1 MKTPNKSQMQLII
14 NSILILLTI
23 LSTFQI
29 TTRMQPNQRSTKI
42 TRPILQNITRTINYH
57 KQNQGEPRETT
68 PQTPKLNV
76 ANKIKQKHRKNKQN
90 GTEHKNYKRRYTPN

>member
-76 ANKIKQKHRKNKQN
+76 ANKIKQKHRKKQA
-90 GTEHKNYKRRYTPN
+90 EWDRAQ